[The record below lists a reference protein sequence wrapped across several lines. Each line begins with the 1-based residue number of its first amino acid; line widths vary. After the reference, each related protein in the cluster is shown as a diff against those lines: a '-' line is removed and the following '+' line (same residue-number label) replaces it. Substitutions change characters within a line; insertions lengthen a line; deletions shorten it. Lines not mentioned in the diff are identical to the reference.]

1 MDDWQLFWHNI
12 ASLPEGG
19 KISDELQPKDFLFR
33 MDKQTFRK
41 LPRTRGIVFG
51 VHPIMRRLED
61 LADSPLV
68 PKLLAKIHLESDEK
82 LMTYKV
88 APAYQERLLPYL

>member
-1 MDDWQLFWHNI
+1 MEMFRHPI
-12 ASLPEGG
+12 ADLHAGGTLPETL
-19 KISDELQPKDFLFR
+19 EPKNYIFR

-41 LPRTRGIVFG
+41 LPRTKAIIFG
-51 VHPIMRRLED
+51 VHPIMRRLEE
-61 LADSPLV
+61 LADSPLI

-88 APAYQERLLPYL
+88 APAYQAKLMPYL